1 VKTLDLKFA
10 AFSLG
15 MGAAIAS
22 SLIFIY
28 ILTTSLM
35 GKRSLVYEQN
45 PIIAIGEI
53 FLLTFSC
60 ATCILSTEIY
70 IKYQKKN
77 TNLE

>member
-1 VKTLDLKFA
+1 VKAPDIKFA
-10 AFSLG
+10 AFSIG

-22 SLIFIY
+22 SLLFIY

-45 PIIAIGEI
+45 PIIAVGEI

-60 ATCILSTEIY
+60 ATCIITTEIY
-70 IKYQKKN
+70 RKYQKKHGP
-77 TNLE
+77 

>member
-1 VKTLDLKFA
+1 MKATDAKFA

-35 GKRSLVYEQN
+35 GKQSLVYEQN

-53 FLLTFSC
+53 ILLTFSC
-60 ATCILSTEIY
+60 ATCIISTEIY
-70 IKYQKKN
+70 QKYQKKH
-77 TNLE
+77 EP